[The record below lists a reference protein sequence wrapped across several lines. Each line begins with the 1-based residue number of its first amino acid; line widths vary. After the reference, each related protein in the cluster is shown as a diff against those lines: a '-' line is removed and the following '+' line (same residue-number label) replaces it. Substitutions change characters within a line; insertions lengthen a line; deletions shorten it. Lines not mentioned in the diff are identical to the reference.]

1 MKTGG
6 DSVLE
11 EIYKQLERNFEETIK
26 IRRYLHQHPELS
38 FEEEE
43 TPKLIARFLKE
54 MGIEVREGVGG
65 RGVVGIIRGGQPGKT
80 VALRADFDA
89 LPIQDLKEV
98 SYRSTVPGKM
108 HACGH
113 DAHTAILLSVAKVL
127 QEKREWLCGNVVLI
141 HQFAEELV
149 PGGAIEMIKDGCLDG
164 VDVIFGTHL
173 WSTIPVGQAAFQPQ
187 AIMAAADHFEVEII
201 GKGGHGGLPHET
213 VDPIVLGMNWVQLIQ
228 QIISRSVSPSDS
240 AVISVGAFH
249 GGDAFNI
256 IPERVAIKGTV
267 RTFRAEVQ
275 QMIDRKMESMLRSLC
290 EGAGASYKYRYI
302 KGYPPVINHAAETG
316 FVHSCAKEILG
327 SHNCY
332 VTEPLMVGE
341 DFSYYLQRIPGTF
354 FLTGA
359 GNPEKNAMYPHHH
372 PMFDIDERA
381 MLHAGKILASA
392 ALKFLN
398 AED

>member
-1 MKTGG
+1 M
-6 DSVLE
+6 LE
-11 EIYKQLERNFEETIK
+11 EIYKQLEESFEETVN
-26 IRRYLHQHPELS
+26 IRRYLHQNPELS

-43 TPKLIARFLKE
+43 TPKLIARHLRE
-54 MGIEVREGVGG
+54 LGIEVREGVGG
-65 RGVVGIIRGGQPGKT
+65 RGVVGTIRGGQPGKT

-98 SYRSTVPGKM
+98 PYRSTVPGKM

-113 DAHTAILLSVAKVL
+113 DAHTATLLSVAKVL
-127 QEKREWLCGNVVLI
+127 QEKRDLLRGNVVLI

-149 PGGAIEMIKDGCLDG
+149 PGGAKEMIKDGCLDG
-164 VDVIFGTHL
+164 VDAIFGTHL
-173 WSTIPVGQAAFQPQ
+173 WSTIPVGRAAFQPQ

-201 GKGGHGGLPHET
+201 GRGGHGGLPHET

-228 QIISRSVSPSDS
+228 QIISRNVNPLDS

-256 IPERVAIKGTV
+256 IPEKVEIKGTV
-267 RTFRAEVQ
+267 RTFRTEVQ
-275 QMIDRKMESMLRSLC
+275 EMIERKMESILHSLC
-290 EGAGASYKYRYI
+290 EAAGASYQYQYI
-302 KGYPPVINHAAETG
+302 KGYPPVINHAAETA
-316 FVHSCAKEILG
+316 FVRSCAEDILG
-327 SHNCY
+327 TDHCY
-332 VTEPLMVGE
+332 ITEPLMVGE
-341 DFSYYLQRIPGTF
+341 DFSYYLQHVPGTF

-359 GNPEKNAMYPHHH
+359 GNPEKNAVYPHHH

-392 ALKFLN
+392 AWRFLN
-398 AED
+398 DGS